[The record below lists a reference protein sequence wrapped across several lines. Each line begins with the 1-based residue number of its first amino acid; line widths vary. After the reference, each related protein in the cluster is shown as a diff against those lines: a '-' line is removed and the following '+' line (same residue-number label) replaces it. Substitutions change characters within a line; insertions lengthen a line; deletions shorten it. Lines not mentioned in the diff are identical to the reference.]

1 MTRFIHDQFAKDY
14 LGGLLELYGEVTSPL
29 ELASEVRQIDIW
41 FVPSNSTGVDR
52 ANLGLL
58 GRLTQN
64 SCLLEPFSS
73 AVKTDEICNCLLK
86 LLLVRNNVQ
95 RAADRNKQPISK
107 GELPQLWILTPT
119 ASKAVLEGVKAE
131 QDLTHWLPGVYLM
144 GKDLGT
150 GIVVIHQLP
159 RQPETLWL
167 RLLGKG
173 KVRERAIAE
182 LEALPE
188 DNPLQNRALESLR
201 SLKAILEA
209 RRDLSQNEDDR
220 RLIVRLSPIYLSQL
234 AEAKQEGIQEGMQQG
249 IQEGM
254 QQGIQEGM
262 QEGILSGIEIA
273 LALQLK
279 FGNPGLEL
287 LPAISQLADVGRL
300 QAIQQALLTVTTISE
315 LRQLIEESTSP
326 E

>member
-29 ELASEVRQIDIW
+29 ELASEMRQIDVW
-41 FVPSNSTGVDR
+41 FVPNNSIGVDR

-58 GRLTQN
+58 DRLTQT

-73 AVKTDEICNCLLK
+73 AVNTDEICNCLLK
-86 LLLVRNNVQ
+86 LILVRNHIQ
-95 RAADRNKQPISK
+95 RAADRNKQRIAK
-107 GELPQLWILTPT
+107 GEFPQLWILTPT
-119 ASKAVLEGVKAE
+119 ASKAVLKGVKA
-131 QDLTHWLPGVYLM
+131 QPDLNNWLPGVYLM

-173 KVRERAIAE
+173 KVREQAIAE

-209 RRDLSQNEDDR
+209 RRDLSNNEDDR

-234 AEAKQEGIQEGMQQG
+234 TEAKQQG
-249 IQEGM
+249 IQEGI
-254 QQGIQEGM
+254 QQGIQQGT
-262 QEGILSGIEIA
+262 LSGIEI
-273 LALQLK
+273 ALQLK

-287 LPAISQLADVGRL
+287 LPAISQFSDVERL
-300 QAIQQALLTVTTISE
+300 QAIQRALLTVTTLSE
-315 LRQLIEESTSP
+315 LRQLIEESASH
-326 E
+326 